1 MKLIPPARRKRAH
14 LSQLTTTHF
23 HLRHPLVVAFFS
35 FSFPGFG
42 NLMQQRYATAFM
54 LILWELF
61 INTKAHINTGILYS
75 LLGDFEKAK
84 AVLDERWLMFYV
96 AIYMYSIWDS
106 YRGSVDMNKLY
117 LLADR
122 EDAPISSIRIGIW
135 DINYLDKREPWLA
148 LVWSVLAPG
157 LGHLYV
163 HKVITG
169 LFIFTFTILV
179 SYFAHLPEAITYTL
193 TGRFDCATKIIDMQ
207 WALYLPSIYSFI
219 FYDAYVSAVEYN
231 KLFEKELAH
240 YLRRRFQPKRFAW
253 PI

>member
-1 MKLIPPARRKRAH
+1 MKLIPSARRKRAH

-61 INTKAHINTGILYS
+61 INTKARINTGILYS

-96 AIYMYSIWDS
+96 AIYMYSIWNS

-122 EDAPISSIRIGIW
+122 EDAPISSIPNGIVLLIRCDEQQW
-135 DINYLDKREPWLA
+135 PAVEHIDATKKFNISLTEKWFAHFRLSKASVWLA
-148 LVWSVLAPG
+148 SVTP
-157 LGHLYV
+157 
-163 HKVITG
+163 
-169 LFIFTFTILV
+169 
-179 SYFAHLPEAITYTL
+179 
-193 TGRFDCATKIIDMQ
+193 
-207 WALYLPSIYSFI
+207 
-219 FYDAYVSAVEYN
+219 
-231 KLFEKELAH
+231 
-240 YLRRRFQPKRFAW
+240 
-253 PI
+253 